1 MINAIIFDFG
11 DVFVNLDKQA
21 SEDAFKQLGLT
32 GVSDD
37 LIELNNLYET
47 GDITE
52 EEFLS
57 GFLKHIPQADLLEIR
72 KAWNLLIG
80 DFPLYRLEFLQMLC
94 GRYRLFLLTNTD
106 ATHIDHFEHKVGM
119 TFARSFYQCFEK
131 VYYSYEAKCR
141 KPDPAIFEML
151 IRKHDLD
158 PQRTLFID
166 DRKDNT
172 DAAAALGIQV
182 WNLKPGEEDV
192 VHLFDKKIL

>member
-11 DVFVNLDKQA
+11 DVFINLDKQA
-21 SEDAFKQLGLT
+21 AAAAFKQLGLD
-32 GVSDD
+32 GPADD
-37 LIELNNLYET
+37 LIELNNQYEV
-47 GDITE
+47 GEIDE

-57 GFLKHIPQADLLEIR
+57 GFLKYCPNADLLDIR
-72 KAWNLLIG
+72 KAWNAIIG
-80 DFPLYRLEFLQMLC
+80 DFPLHRLEFLQMLC

-131 VYYSYEAKCR
+131 VYYSYEAKRR

-166 DRKDNT
+166 DKKDNT
-172 DAAAALGIQV
+172 DAAAALGIHV

-192 VHLFDKKIL
+192 VHLFEKKIL